1 MYILETVKKIW
12 NKFDE
17 ITKRWTKTH
26 YLLLTSFVL
35 ILTYIVFGVQ
45 AENNDD
51 PGMMQYISG
60 FLTGKP
66 DILPYTCASQSGG
79 SSKNRPVGTN
89 ALCPGDE
96 LKNDEIIEK
105 REK

>member
-51 PGMMQYISG
+51 PGMMQYISA
-60 FLTGKP
+60 F
-66 DILPYTCASQSGG
+66 
-79 SSKNRPVGTN
+79 
-89 ALCPGDE
+89 
-96 LKNDEIIEK
+96 
-105 REK
+105 